1 MITITKRQ
9 YNIGLAVWTIIIL
22 VLLLLPASS
31 FSNTPKFINIP
42 HADKI
47 VHFGLFGVLSF
58 LLYHNLRN
66 IKQNFLINKYLLTVI
81 VVSLF
86 GFLTEVLQGLMYNT
100 AKRSFS
106 LYDWLFD
113 TISAILMV
121 FCLYLY
127 YRHRKK

>member
-9 YNIGLAVWTIIIL
+9 YGIGLLIWTVIIL
-22 VLLLLPASS
+22 ILLLLPASS
-31 FSNTPKFINIP
+31 FSNTPKIINIP

-58 LLYHNLRN
+58 LLYHNFKN
-66 IKQNFLINKYLLTVI
+66 IRQNFLINKYLLTII

-86 GFLTEVLQGLMYNT
+86 GFLTEVLQGLMYAT
-100 AKRSFS
+100 AKRNFS

-113 TISAILMV
+113 SLSAIVVV
-121 FCLYLY
+121 FSLYLY
-127 YRHRKK
+127 YRYHNR